1 MTTGNIP
8 ALATDSRKQN
18 TRVPRNTSQI
28 MNGRIRT
35 VAAML
40 IFLRRERGFGGC
52 FSRFRLGVVDEP
64 LEPFFLK
71 FFNDVEDPLRVIRP
85 LEPPFF
91 LKLLNDVE
99 DPLRVIRLGLGVND
113 DPLLSLHCF
122 LAALRF
128 FLDAMASIDDS

>member
-1 MTTGNIP
+1 
-8 ALATDSRKQN
+8 
-18 TRVPRNTSQI
+18 
-28 MNGRIRT
+28 
-35 VAAML
+35 ML

-128 FLDAMASIDDS
+128 FLSSSTGGLGLAAISNAWSKGLSTDLLLFPFAGVE